1 MIDLFLI
8 RSADKR
14 TSGGG
19 GETPMLGVASYT
31 NCVGYTCP
39 PEGPAGRAQLPVGYL
54 PLLISLSEILG
65 MWNKYKEHHGTR
77 RKIYQIRCHRT
88 IHTL

>member
-1 MIDLFLI
+1 MIDHFLI

-19 GETPMLGVASYT
+19 EETPMLGVASYT

-39 PEGPAGRAQLPVGYL
+39 PEGPRRTAANCLRQTGIRIFVRYSPAGKRQERL
-54 PLLISLSEILG
+54 
-65 MWNKYKEHHGTR
+65 W
-77 RKIYQIRCHRT
+77 
-88 IHTL
+88 HT